1 MAVQSS
7 IKALKPFSPAILAP
21 RDDEQ
26 VHASILV
33 FTSLITVLFFV
44 IKHHRK
50 PPSISQNKR
59 PITAHGCLPFIGHA
73 LAVITCPESFL
84 RQLLCKLCS
93 TPIQV
98 LLPTGRFYLG
108 SPGDQAT
115 WLLKSGRQTVPTPS
129 LLYAFQIF
137 FGLKREDL
145 KVFEHSNIS
154 IAEARLGFSTSHQ
167 DPSRRI
173 MEHQR
178 RDFRL
183 YLRGPGL
190 NPIIHRF
197 LGILKDEMFQRTAIA
212 NDWVEVP
219 DLYTFV
225 VTKVFRSEVEA
236 LYGRHIFATCPNLE
250 EDFWRFYDAFPRISL
265 GLPRWLSASCYRTR
279 DKMLENL
286 RRWRI
291 SCQNTRRL
299 NDPDLR
305 NAEYDSIWG
314 CRYTQRMLS
323 RFFALGFTE
332 DGVDTAMLGF
342 FFATFAN
349 TIPAAAWMMLH
360 LHLNDGMV
368 DRVRAE
374 LSKTAL
380 DKSGFVRL
388 DDLAQQPLLNS
399 IYYETLRLRVAGTV
413 GRQSPIKI
421 QAPGGWEFGANF
433 PMLIPSWLSGL
444 DSSFWNTGGTLPD
457 GKSQH
462 PVDKFWGERFLQYPD
477 DPLSGPVRK
486 EHSSHQNP
494 AAKAPQRSE
503 SDDCSA
509 QLVTKGTQGHW
520 FPFGGGTSKCPG
532 EALAGQTILTAV
544 VFMLCNFDIQLCAP
558 KEAGEIRSQ
567 HRALPFG
574 SHAFDRPVPIRIRR
588 RKHLRY

>member
-7 IKALKPFSPAILAP
+7 IKALNPFSPAILAP

-26 VHASILV
+26 VHASVLV

-50 PPSISQNKR
+50 PPSISQNRR

-73 LAVITCPESFL
+73 LAVITYPESFL

-236 LYGRHIFATCPNLE
+236 L
-250 EDFWRFYDAFPRISL
+250 
-265 GLPRWLSASCYRTR
+265 
-279 DKMLENL
+279 
-286 RRWRI
+286 
-291 SCQNTRRL
+291 
-299 NDPDLR
+299 
-305 NAEYDSIWG
+305 
-314 CRYTQRMLS
+314 
-323 RFFALGFTE
+323 
-332 DGVDTAMLGF
+332 
-342 FFATFAN
+342 TFAN

-413 GRQSPIKI
+413 GRRSPIKI

-532 EALAGQTILTAV
+532 EALAGQTILTTV
-544 VFMLCNFDIQLCAP
+544 VFMLCNFDIELCAP

-588 RKHLRY
+588 RKHLRH

>member
-1 MAVQSS
+1 
-7 IKALKPFSPAILAP
+7 
-21 RDDEQ
+21 
-26 VHASILV
+26 
-33 FTSLITVLFFV
+33 
-44 IKHHRK
+44 
-50 PPSISQNKR
+50 
-59 PITAHGCLPFIGHA
+59 
-73 LAVITCPESFL
+73 
-84 RQLLCKLCS
+84 
-93 TPIQV
+93 
-98 LLPTGRFYLG
+98 
-108 SPGDQAT
+108 
-115 WLLKSGRQTVPTPS
+115 
-129 LLYAFQIF
+129 
-137 FGLKREDL
+137 
-145 KVFEHSNIS
+145 
-154 IAEARLGFSTSHQ
+154 
-167 DPSRRI
+167 
-173 MEHQR
+173 
-178 RDFRL
+178 
-183 YLRGPGL
+183 
-190 NPIIHRF
+190 
-197 LGILKDEMFQRTAIA
+197 
-212 NDWVEVP
+212 
-219 DLYTFV
+219 
-225 VTKVFRSEVEA
+225 
-236 LYGRHIFATCPNLE
+236 
-250 EDFWRFYDAFPRISL
+250 
-265 GLPRWLSASCYRTR
+265 
-279 DKMLENL
+279 
-286 RRWRI
+286 
-291 SCQNTRRL
+291 
-299 NDPDLR
+299 
-305 NAEYDSIWG
+305 
-314 CRYTQRMLS
+314 MLS
-323 RFFALGFTE
+323 RFFDLGFTE

-532 EALAGQTILTAV
+532 EALAGQTILTTV

-588 RKHLRY
+588 RKHLRH